1 MELEIRE
8 ATGLSARASRS
19 VIVRS
24 VLESIVEGVSGVIDE
39 LSSITGT
46 PMERIAVVGG
56 GARISLLHELLAA
69 RTGLPVV
76 TGSPE
81 ATALGNAIAQ
91 GIALGH
97 FENVAMGRKWIEI
110 EGDPS

>member
-1 MELEIRE
+1 VTETVPTFDAADHRFVNPAIMELEIRE

-56 GARISLLHELLAA
+56 GARISLHTSFSRPGPDCRLSQA
-69 RTGLPVV
+69 RQRQPRWAMP
-76 TGSPE
+76 SPR
-81 ATALGNAIAQ
+81 G
-91 GIALGH
+91 
-97 FENVAMGRKWIEI
+97 
-110 EGDPS
+110 